1 MRFIT
6 WVAFATNATGT
17 TNTPMKQK
25 QLIPTHFSSLKF
37 SVQNVLERLQPWDL
51 GALQEMA
58 ERCDWQKKSDS
69 TDGQANRTQRD
80 LQLRNATL
88 YFLSSNTTAYTQ
100 QLDEVIIK
108 TSYHGFSGPLLKT
121 TGSALHRTSR
131 KNKSI
136 NSNIFQISHSVQAHL
151 RATFQISNKI
161 AAVKIVVGSSDMFLY
176 HWWTEK
182 PEVPYVHVVNKV
194 IVHMWILN

>member
-1 MRFIT
+1 MSAHHTVINDDMRFIT

-17 TNTPMKQK
+17 TNTPIKQK
-25 QLIPTHFSSLKF
+25 QRIPTRFSSLKF

-51 GALQEMA
+51 GPLQKLV

-108 TSYHGFSGPLLKT
+108 TFQDHYWKQLAQHYIERVEKT
-121 TGSALHRTSR
+121 QKH
-131 KNKSI
+131 
-136 NSNIFQISHSVQAHL
+136 
-151 RATFQISNKI
+151 
-161 AAVKIVVGSSDMFLY
+161 
-176 HWWTEK
+176 
-182 PEVPYVHVVNKV
+182 
-194 IVHMWILN
+194 

>member
-1 MRFIT
+1 M
-6 WVAFATNATGT
+6 T
-17 TNTPMKQK
+17 TCASLLGSPSPLTQQELRIPQCNRK

-51 GALQEMA
+51 GPLQKLV

-69 TDGQANRTQRD
+69 TDGQANRNQRD

-131 KNKSI
+131 KNPKALIPIYFKFHILYKLISELLFKYQIKS
-136 NSNIFQISHSVQAHL
+136 L
-151 RATFQISNKI
+151 
-161 AAVKIVVGSSDMFLY
+161 
-176 HWWTEK
+176 
-182 PEVPYVHVVNKV
+182 P
-194 IVHMWILN
+194 

>member
-37 SVQNVLERLQPWDL
+37 SVQNVLKRLQPWDL

>member
-1 MRFIT
+1 MNLSAHHTVINDDMRFIT
-6 WVAFATNATGT
+6 WVAFTTNATGT
-17 TNTPMKQK
+17 MNTPMKQK

-37 SVQNVLERLQPWDL
+37 SVQNVLERLQP
-51 GALQEMA
+51 LQKLV

-131 KNKSI
+131 KNPKALIPIYFKFHILYKLISELLFKYQIKS
-136 NSNIFQISHSVQAHL
+136 L
-151 RATFQISNKI
+151 
-161 AAVKIVVGSSDMFLY
+161 
-176 HWWTEK
+176 
-182 PEVPYVHVVNKV
+182 P
-194 IVHMWILN
+194 

>member
-58 ERCDWQKKSDS
+58 ERYNWQKKSDS